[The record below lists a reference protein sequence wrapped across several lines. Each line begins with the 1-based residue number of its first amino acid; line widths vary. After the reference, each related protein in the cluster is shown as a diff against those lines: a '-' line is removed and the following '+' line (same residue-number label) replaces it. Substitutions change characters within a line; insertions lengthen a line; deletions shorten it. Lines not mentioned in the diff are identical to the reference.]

1 MRRFVLIGLVLLA
14 AGCGARSTDHW
25 LGQLKDSDV
34 VKRRQAIREL
44 GSRTAEAQR
53 VVPAL
58 AETLADA
65 DPYVRHDSATT
76 LGKFG
81 PDARGAAPAL
91 TAALKDKDA
100 NVRRAAAEAL
110 KKIAPGTT
118 GKT

>member
-1 MRRFVLIGLVLLA
+1 MRHLWIIGLVLLA
-14 AGCGARSTDHW
+14 AGCGPRTTDDW
-25 LGQLKDSDV
+25 LGRLKDPDV

-44 GSRTAEAQR
+44 GSRTSEGTK

-58 AETLADA
+58 AETMRDA

-81 PDARGAAPAL
+81 PDARAAVPAL
-91 TAALKDKDA
+91 ITALKDKDA
-100 NVRRAAAEAL
+100 SVRKAAGEAL
-110 KKIAPGTT
+110 KKIGSAAT